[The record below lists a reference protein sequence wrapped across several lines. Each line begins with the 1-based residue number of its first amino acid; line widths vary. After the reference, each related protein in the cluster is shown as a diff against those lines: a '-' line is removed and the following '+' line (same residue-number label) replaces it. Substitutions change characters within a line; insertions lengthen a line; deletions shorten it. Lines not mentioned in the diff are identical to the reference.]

1 MLPKCHKKILILT
14 KKINSR
20 SFFFKNSSFI
30 VPLENQLLFVYKQTR
45 RTQKS
50 HKNLEIS
57 FKMKFCYFPLC
68 SKTTRPVFIA
78 PNDPEV
84 RDEWIKFIKEHKKK
98 FKDTASFSL
107 CEIHFN
113 VEDIIDGKARKMLKK
128 GSVPTQTGVSFLN
141 F

>member
-1 MLPKCHKKILILT
+1 MLL
-14 KKINSR
+14 
-20 SFFFKNSSFI
+20 KNSNLDDFC
-30 VPLENQLLFVYKQTR
+30 ENQLFFVDKQTR
-45 RTQKS
+45 RIQKS

-68 SKTTRPVFIA
+68 SKTTRTVFIA

-84 RDEWIKFIKEHKKK
+84 RDEWIKFIKEHKKS
-98 FKDTASFSL
+98 FKDSAHFSL